1 MKILLLDIET
11 APNKVYTWGLWKQN
25 IALNQIDEIGY
36 TLSWAAKW
44 YKDRKVMFSSI
55 HTDEKKE
62 MLKQVYRL
70 LEEADVV
77 IHFNGTTFD
86 IPILNQ
92 EFVSMGWTPPAPFQ
106 QVDML
111 RVVRANF
118 RLTSNKLDFVLRF
131 LGIPGKI
138 EHKGMQL
145 WRDCMTGDAAA
156 WRVMERYNKGDVTKL
171 EEVYTRLLPW
181 IRGHPNYGLYSDDN
195 RPVCPYCGGHH
206 LVKKGKRYT
215 TVLTYRR
222 WRCKSCGGWSQ
233 ELFNDMSLEHRKNII
248 RSI

>member
-1 MKILLLDIET
+1 M
-11 APNKVYTWGLWKQN
+11 
-25 IALNQIDEIGY
+25 
-36 TLSWAAKW
+36 
-44 YKDRKVMFSSI
+44 
-55 HTDEKKE
+55 
-62 MLKQVYRL
+62 
-70 LEEADVV
+70 

-171 EEVYTRLLPW
+171 EEVYTRSLPW
-181 IRGHPNYGLYSDDN
+181 IRGHPNYGLYSADN

-222 WRCKSCGGWSQ
+222 WRCKGCGGWSQ
-233 ELFNDMSLEHRKNII
+233 ELFNDMSLEHRKNLI